1 VTGIPARL
9 VRSFDAP
16 EALLLVAVSL
26 AFALLGWGL
35 FQLGLRRYSS
45 GSIWAR

>member
-1 VTGIPARL
+1 
-9 VRSFDAP
+9 
-16 EALLLVAVSL
+16 VSL